1 MPHGTQEYYLE
12 RARFVRRVSLITFGV
27 SVVFLALQLALLLPA
42 VRAPLGRALRSGPL
56 HPKRFGFEG
65 PEQYVRRIILEAS
78 GPASRNP
85 GRTTITLLS
94 RQATKGGR
102 KQAKP
107 SSDPHARPDARRIRT
122 GEGESTEDLLARA
135 RVLYGGSAPVMQS
148 EDLII
153 ERLVRPVY
161 PEDAR
166 DQGIEGRIAL
176 VARVDTTGT
185 VVQVDLMSSGGQR
198 LLEQA
203 ATTAVWQCR
212 FRPYRVAGKAEEVYA
227 VFRFNFRIY

>member
-1 MPHGTQEYYLE
+1 MQHGTEEYYLE
-12 RARFVRRVSLITFGV
+12 RARFVRRVSLSTLAV

-42 VRAPLGRALRSGPL
+42 LRAPFSRALRAGPL
-56 HPKRFGFEG
+56 NPKRFGFEG

-78 GPASRNP
+78 GPAGRNP
-85 GRTTITLLS
+85 GRTTITFLS

-102 KQAKP
+102 RQAES
-107 SSDPHARPDARRIRT
+107 SSDPHARPDPRRIRT
-122 GEGESTEDLLARA
+122 GEGESAEELLARA
-135 RVLYGGSAPVMQS
+135 RILYGGSAPVMQS

-153 ERLVRPVY
+153 ERLVRPAY

-176 VARVDTTGT
+176 VARVDTTGA
-185 VVQVDLMSSGGQR
+185 VVQVDLMSSDGQR

-212 FRPYRVAGKAEEVYA
+212 FRPYRVAGKLEEVYA
-227 VFRFNFRIY
+227 VFRFNFRID